1 MLVLVELVGLLEV
14 SNDLVLDFC
23 LRAKT
28 IKERVIVYYIIYLLY
43 YYMYTL
49 FLRSSVPA

>member
-14 SNDLVLDFC
+14 SNDLVLDCC

-28 IKERVIVYYIIYLLY
+28 IKEKKDKKGLLYIIL
-43 YYMYTL
+43 
-49 FLRSSVPA
+49 